1 MDFGVIGVRS
11 KHLNFF
17 RQALARLYPD
27 GAFRITHVC
36 GLDAPECVP
45 QDPELAVC
53 PDPRQLISVC
63 DGVILALREGT
74 QHSALAQLCLQA
86 GKPVFI
92 DKPFTCSPGD
102 AAGILRCAQQTGTP
116 CTGGSTICFTPA
128 VQGLAARLPAC
139 KNYTLSYQ
147 ADPFDPYGGWYFYGS
162 HLTDLC
168 AMLFGDRIRS
178 VSAQLQRGAMTV
190 LVTYPAF
197 TVTLKTTPAV
207 QPPVLFADRAYI
219 LDDQGCYDAGM
230 AHFCQVAAKK
240 APGQA
245 QRLQLSVQIMDAVF
259 TSLRMGQPVP
269 LP

>member
-92 DKPFTCSPGD
+92 DKPFTCSPATPQGSCAAPSRPGPPVPAAPPFVLPPLFKGWLPGCPPVKITRCLTRRIPSIPT
-102 AAGILRCAQQTGTP
+102 AAGI
-116 CTGGSTICFTPA
+116 FTA
-128 VQGLAARLPAC
+128 V
-139 KNYTLSYQ
+139 
-147 ADPFDPYGGWYFYGS
+147 
-162 HLTDLC
+162 
-168 AMLFGDRIRS
+168 I
-178 VSAQLQRGAMTV
+178 
-190 LVTYPAF
+190 
-197 TVTLKTTPAV
+197 
-207 QPPVLFADRAYI
+207 
-219 LDDQGCYDAGM
+219 
-230 AHFCQVAAKK
+230 
-240 APGQA
+240 
-245 QRLQLSVQIMDAVF
+245 
-259 TSLRMGQPVP
+259 
-269 LP
+269 